1 MTACEGL
8 QGPPVPKPVMFYY
21 GPWEQPG
28 HFLFDEAG
36 FKVGH
41 NPIPW
46 GYSIDGVLQPGC
58 YLDRCRWEHR
68 GPQNEGE
75 ALLHHKDGWTALC
88 FWDRSVDE
96 RMGCNSNY
104 FAKGI
109 FTFQEMILMAS
120 TWFAKRWNVMKFQ
133 VKLVKDVSGQGE

>member
-1 MTACEGL
+1 MTERQGL
-8 QGPPVPKPVMFYY
+8 QGAPGSKPVMFYY
-21 GPWEQPG
+21 GPWDRPG

-36 FKVGH
+36 SKVGH
-41 NPIPW
+41 NHLPW
-46 GYSIDGVLQPGC
+46 GYSIDGALQPGC
-58 YLDRCRWEHR
+58 YLDRCRWDHR

-75 ALLHHKDGWTALC
+75 ALLHHKEGWTALC

-109 FTFQEMILMAS
+109 FTFEEMVEMS
-120 TWFAKRWNVMKFQ
+120 RVRFAARWNVMKFK
-133 VKLVKDVSGQGE
+133 VTLMKASNG